1 MGAEFKIVNGAG
13 SLVLDDTTHLT
24 RLIYSGVLEFSSEVK
39 YVGFGE
45 TISPHTHV
53 VTFPYGFTNA
63 AFTYT
68 QGYTAG
74 FDYSNF
80 GALWGSAIV
89 PFSVKLNV
97 FRVD

>member
-1 MGAEFKIVNGAG
+1 MGAEFKILNGAG

-24 RLIYSGVLEFSSEVK
+24 RLIYSNVLHFSPDRKYLEV
-39 YVGFGE
+39 GE
-45 TISPHTHV
+45 TLSPHKHV
-53 VTFPYGFTNA
+53 VTFPYGFTHA

-68 QGYTAG
+68 QGHTTG
-74 FDYSNF
+74 FEYANF
-80 GALWGSAIV
+80 GSLWGDTIV